1 MNFKQA
7 QESLEKI
14 NKGLTYTYTP
24 VITDDDMRV
33 TPLIHLPEIEFKK
46 LSDKAVIP
54 HRAHST
60 DAGLDL
66 YTVGVV
72 SIEPHTSITI
82 PTDLAINLSPGFE
95 AQIRPRSGVTSKTKL
110 RVQLGTID
118 SGYQGNIGI
127 MVDNIGDETIILQEA
142 YKLAQLVI
150 APIVT
155 PKVKMVSEFNVDS
168 ERGENGFGSTGQ

>member
-1 MNFKQA
+1 MNFKEA
-7 QESLEKI
+7 QESLKKF
-14 NKGLTYTYTP
+14 NTP
-24 VITDDDMRV
+24 VLLDDEMKV

-72 SIEPHTSITI
+72 VMSPHSSVTI
-82 PTDLAINLSPGFE
+82 PTDLAINLPPGLE

>member
-1 MNFKQA
+1 MQ
-7 QESLEKI
+7 
-14 NKGLTYTYTP
+14 
-24 VITDDDMRV
+24 V
-33 TPLIHLPEIEFKK
+33 TPLIHLPEIEFMK

-54 HRAHST
+54 HRAHTT

-66 YTVGVV
+66 YTVGIV
-72 SIEPHTSITI
+72 SIAPHSSITI
-82 PTDLAINLSPGFE
+82 PTDLAINLPSGFE

-155 PKVKMVSEFNVDS
+155 PQVKMVSEFVDDT
-168 ERGENGFGSTGQ
+168 ERGSNGFGSSGV

>member
-7 QESLEKI
+7 QEALKDF
-14 NKGLTYTYTP
+14 NTP
-24 VITDDDMRV
+24 VLLDDEMKM

-72 SIEPHTSITI
+72 SIEPHSSITI
-82 PTDLAINLSPGFE
+82 PTDLAINLPPGFE

-127 MVDNIGDETIILQEA
+127 MVDNIGDATVIIHDS